1 MTVDLT
7 AEEFELL
14 LKALKDHVTHR
25 RAAGLPSQQ
34 AEDLIARL
42 EQQER
47 DLRRSAG
54 PAP

>member
-1 MTVDLT
+1 MRVDLT
-7 AEEFELL
+7 AEELELI
-14 LKALKDHVTHR
+14 LKTLKDHVTHR
-25 RAAGLPSQQ
+25 RAAGQSSQQ

-47 DLRRSAG
+47 DLRRAAG